1 MRCKYLVEDFADGR
15 FEGRV
20 VLVELTES
28 VGVVARLEI
37 GAFRWRAS
45 TASVCLMAGRVYS
58 APAAAAAAIYGW
70 PGRARRRPAGSRPG
84 RDVIGDVIGDVLR
97 MPSFHPCSLLAGP
110 GQAAALDLVRR
121 GRRIR
126 SRCEGDVMEGRDA
139 DVMEGR
145 DAGVMGG
152 RDVDAVEGRDADV
165 MEGRVW
171 DVMERDVMEGRAWER
186 DATWQA
192 RAHTHART
200 HTHARARARAGTAT
214 AFSPSG
220 SPERRY
226 NSPPHLPPLNP
237 HTHADTRTHTRA
249 RARTHTHTHTHAF

>member
-1 MRCKYLVEDFADGR
+1 M
-15 FEGRV
+15 
-20 VLVELTES
+20 VELTES

-97 MPSFHPCSLLAGP
+97 LPSFHPCSLLAGP

-139 DVMEGR
+139 DVM
-145 DAGVMGG
+145 GG
-152 RDVDAVEGRDADV
+152 RGVDAVERRDAGAMEGRAWDV
-165 MEGRVW
+165 MEGR
-171 DVMERDVMEGRAWER
+171 DG
-186 DATWQA
+186 
-192 RAHTHART
+192 
-200 HTHARARARAGTAT
+200 GTRVGA
-214 AFSPSG
+214 
-220 SPERRY
+220 
-226 NSPPHLPPLNP
+226 
-237 HTHADTRTHTRA
+237 
-249 RARTHTHTHTHAF
+249 